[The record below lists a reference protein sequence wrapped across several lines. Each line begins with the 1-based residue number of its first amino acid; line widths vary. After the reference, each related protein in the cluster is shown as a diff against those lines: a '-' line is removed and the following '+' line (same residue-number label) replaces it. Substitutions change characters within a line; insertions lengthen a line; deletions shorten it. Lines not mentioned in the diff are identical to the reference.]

1 MRRLLVAAGVAGALI
16 AVPMGSAVGASTG
29 HAFKGMGTGTLTR
42 SSGEGFVI
50 DGHIKVATVGS
61 VAFHSAGSAA
71 AKTVTYTTTFTAANG
86 DTITTSSTGTAKHTR
101 LGRVYVTTDTVTGGT
116 GRFATAAGKSKTVA
130 KVKLSA
136 PAATTGSVKFA
147 VAGKIRF

>member
-50 DGHIKVATVGS
+50 DGHIKVASVGS
-61 VAFHSAGSAA
+61 VAFHSEL
-71 AKTVTYTTTFTAANG
+71 V
-86 DTITTSSTGTAKHTR
+86 
-101 LGRVYVTTDTVTGGT
+101 L
-116 GRFATAAGKSKTVA
+116 RFAGN
-130 KVKLSA
+130 
-136 PAATTGSVKFA
+136 
-147 VAGKIRF
+147 